1 MIKECVITEMK
12 RNKTSSPKL
21 LQRGFMGKLNHA
33 LNHLSPYLDYYPQS
47 QNDGLYVWLRHDGG
61 WGRTDVPIK
70 YFYFVSIE
78 LSLYPLPFLKCGAKI
93 QNIFVSNN
101 ISNVFL

>member
-1 MIKECVITEMK
+1 MYGQDM
-12 RNKTSSPKL
+12 
-21 LQRGFMGKLNHA
+21 A
-33 LNHLSPYLDYYPQS
+33 
-47 QNDGLYVWLRHDGG
+47 GG
-61 WGRTDVPIK
+61 EGRTDVPIK
-70 YFYFVSIE
+70 YYYFVSVE